1 MGGDIEKLVAQEQL
15 SEMVKRIKMHNK
27 ELYMINE
34 AIIEA

>member
-1 MGGDIEKLVAQEQL
+1 MGGYTEKLVAQEQL
-15 SEMVKRIKMHNK
+15 SEMLRRIKMHNK